1 MLTSP
6 PPRPPLLHA
15 RNIAKSFAG
24 VQALSDASLELRAG
38 EVHALVGENGAGKS
52 TLIRI
57 LTGAVQPD
65 AGDIALEGQRLIDL
79 SPRRAKRLGIAAIY
93 QQPALFPELTVA
105 ENLAIGVEEGAR
117 WGRVN
122 WNARRRMALEL
133 LRRVGARIDP
143 DADAKELSMPEQQ
156 LVEIARALGAKARV
170 LVLDEPTAS
179 LGDEDTR
186 NLFRVVRELRADGV
200 GMIYISHR
208 LDELPLIADRVTVLR
223 DGVTIDTREMRVVNR
238 EQLIQ
243 LMVGRELSAVFPK
256 RTAPIGETMLEL
268 RDVCC
273 HDTGVENVTFS
284 VRAGEI
290 VGIAGLV
297 GAGRTELART
307 IFGLTPADAGEI
319 RVHGQ
324 PAAIHSP
331 TDAIALGIAYV
342 PEDRRRHGVVLPM
355 SIASNMTLAALDEI
369 SGERA
374 MSAIDFAEER
384 RVAADLSRRLGVKTP
399 SIHTRVEALSGG
411 NQQKV
416 ALSRWLVRRPSLL
429 ILDEPTQGIDVLAK
443 SEIHSLMVQ
452 LATEGVAILMI
463 SSELPE
469 ILGMS
474 DRIVVMHGGTVVDR
488 VDRSEA
494 TPERILASALGNAP
508 KHPRVALAGAQ

>member
-6 PPRPPLLHA
+6 PPRSPLLRA
-15 RNIAKSFAG
+15 ANIAKSFAG
-24 VQALSDASLELRAG
+24 VQALRDASLDLRAG
-38 EVHALVGENGAGKS
+38 EVHALIGENGAGKS

-57 LTGAVQPD
+57 LTGATQPD
-65 AGDIALEGQRLIDL
+65 AGEIELSGEPVSQL
-79 SPRRAKRLGIAAIY
+79 SPRRAKSLGIAAIY

-105 ENLAIGVEEGAR
+105 ENLAIGIEEGSE

-122 WNARRRMALEL
+122 WGARRSRALEL

-143 DADAKELSMPEQQ
+143 DADANELSMPEQQ

-179 LGDEDTR
+179 LGDEDTQ
-186 NLFRVVRELRADGV
+186 NLFRVIRELRADGV
-200 GMIYISHR
+200 GIIYISHR
-208 LDELPLIADRVTVLR
+208 LEELPLIADRVTVLR
-223 DGVTIDTREMRVVNR
+223 DGVTVDTREMRAVNR
-238 EQLIQ
+238 ELLIQ

-256 RTAPIGETMLEL
+256 RTVPIGEATLEL
-268 RDVCC
+268 RGVCC
-273 HDTGVENVTFS
+273 RETGVNTVTLS

-319 RVHGQ
+319 RVRGRL
-324 PAAIHSP
+324 ATIRSP
-331 TDAIALGIAYV
+331 TEAIALGIAYV

-355 SIASNMTLAALDEI
+355 SIASNMTLAALDQI
-369 SGERA
+369 CGDGA
-374 MSAIDFAEER
+374 LSAIDFAKEHQ
-384 RVAADLSRRLGVKTP
+384 VAADLSRKLEVKAP
-399 SIHTRVEALSGG
+399 SIHTPVNALSGG

-416 ALSRWLVRRPSLL
+416 ALSRWLVRRPALL
-429 ILDEPTQGIDVLAK
+429 ILDEPTQGIDVGAK

-452 LATEGVAILMI
+452 LAEQGVAILMI

-474 DRIVVMHGGTVVDR
+474 DRIVVMHGGTVADT

-494 TPERILASALGNAP
+494 TQERILTAALGNASD
-508 KHPRVALAGAQ
+508 HPRLAVAGAR

>member
-1 MLTSP
+1 MPTSSSP
-6 PPRPPLLHA
+6 GPPLLRATH
-15 RNIAKSFAG
+15 IAKSFAG
-24 VQALSDASLELRAG
+24 VQALRDASLELRAG
-38 EVHALVGENGAGKS
+38 EIHALVGENGAGKS
-52 TLIRI
+52 TFIRI
-57 LTGAVQPD
+57 VTGAAQPD
-65 AGDIALEGQRLIDL
+65 AGEIAIGGERMVDL
-79 SPRRAKRLGIAAIY
+79 SPHRAKSLGIAAIY

-105 ENLAIGVEEGAR
+105 ENLAIGVEEGGQ

-122 WNARRRMALEL
+122 WDARRRRAIEL

-143 DADAKELSMPEQQ
+143 DSEANDLSMPEQQ
-156 LVEIARALGAKARV
+156 LVEIARALGAHARV

-179 LGDEDTR
+179 LGAQDAQ
-186 NLFRVVRELRADGV
+186 NLFRLVHELRADGV

-208 LDELPLIADRVTVLR
+208 LEELPLIADRVTVLR
-223 DGVTIDTREMRVVNR
+223 DGVTVGTRAMRDVNR

-256 RTAPIGETMLEL
+256 RSVPIGETTLEL
-268 RDVCC
+268 RDVGCSESIV
-273 HDTGVENVTFS
+273 HAVTFS

-319 RVHGQ
+319 RIRGG
-324 PAAIHSP
+324 PAIIRSP
-331 TDAIALGIAYV
+331 THAIALGIAYV

-355 SIASNMTLAALDEI
+355 PVASNMTLAALDQI
-369 SGERA
+369 SGGSA

-384 RVAADLSRRLGVKTP
+384 RLAADLSRGLGVKTP
-399 SIHTRVEALSGG
+399 SIHTPVDRLSGG

-416 ALSRWLVRRPSLL
+416 ALSRWLVRRPTLL
-429 ILDEPTQGIDVLAK
+429 ILDEPTQGIDVGAK

-452 LATEGVAILMI
+452 LAAEGVAIIMI

-474 DRIVVMHGGTVVDR
+474 DRIVVMRGGTVVDT

-494 TPERILASALGNAP
+494 TPERIVTSALGNAP
-508 KHPRVALAGAQ
+508 AHPGLAFAEVR

>member
-1 MLTSP
+1 MPTSP
-6 PPRPPLLHA
+6 PTRPPLLRA
-15 RNIAKSFAG
+15 ANVAKSFAG
-24 VQALSDASLELRAG
+24 VQALRDASLELRAG
-38 EVHALVGENGAGKS
+38 EVHALIGENGAGKS

-65 AGDIALEGQRLIDL
+65 AGNIALAGERVINL
-79 SPRRAKRLGIAAIY
+79 SPRRAKSFGIAAIY

-105 ENLAIGVEEGAR
+105 ENLAIGVEEGSR

-122 WNARRRMALEL
+122 WGARRRRAIEL

-143 DADAKELSMPEQQ
+143 DADANELSMPEQQ
-156 LVEIARALGAKARV
+156 LVEIARALGANARV

-179 LGDEDTR
+179 LGDDDAQ
-186 NLFRVVRELRADGV
+186 NLFRVIRELRADGV

-208 LDELPLIADRVTVLR
+208 LEELPLIADRVTVLR
-223 DGVTIDTREMRVVNR
+223 DGVTVDTREMGDVNR
-238 EQLIQ
+238 ELLIQ

-256 RTAPIGETMLEL
+256 RTAPVGETTLEL

-273 HDTGVENVTFS
+273 SDSGLNAVTFS

-319 RVHGQ
+319 LVRGR
-324 PAAIHSP
+324 PATIRSP

-355 SIASNMTLAALDEI
+355 SIASNMTLAALDTI
-369 SGERA
+369 SGDGA
-374 MSAIDFAEER
+374 MSAIDFAKER
-384 RVAADLSRRLGVKTP
+384 QVAADLSRRLDVKTP
-399 SIHTRVEALSGG
+399 SIHTTVDALSGG

-429 ILDEPTQGIDVLAK
+429 ILDEPTQGVDVSAK

-452 LATEGVAILMI
+452 LAGEGVAIIMI

-474 DRIVVMHGGTVVDR
+474 DRIVVMHGGTVVDT

-494 TPERILASALGNAP
+494 TQERILTSALGHASA
-508 KHPRVALAGAQ
+508 HPNLAFAGAR